1 MLPSCTTIPLRP
13 VSSSSC
19 TPLFPPPSSMQ
30 ALTPLNP
37 FYPSLSSF
45 HASSIWLDVI
55 NTTVMPAFQP
65 WHYSLSALPA
75 PSPGVSPPPSP
86 APPVPAPASLGAVLS
101 SALTALQGT
110 HIDVCV
116 GGGGGQQG
124 GEGAGVAGKGE
135 RSKWE
140 WQASVGDACALPM
153 LLFSPSALTP
163 PLLAL
168 FTVPAS
174 SSHACSFGRA
184 VVLRVLLNL
193 LADLHQPL
201 HCADRQHVGGG
212 EAAGG
217 GVEGGEGVGPVGG
230 GGWARQVAV
239 EQYVVDEADTL
250 FHFWSAFSPPP
261 CLLLPSMPSPVL
273 KDSLYT
279 HTHTLPS
286 VYLACSFS
294 RPPAPHPP
302 TPHLHSMLSPPGEL
316 TPRVNGREAA
326 GGAFEE
332 VAGAVRGDRARP
344 AAAFHVDE
352 RDVRAAALAL
362 AAQFPLS
369 DFTPREV
376 QEVDLAAWAAGS
388 GSITASVVYSGPL
401 QTAAAAAAAS
411 ASVPGTASPVLLT
424 HDYNIHV
431 QEVAKSQLALAAYR
445 LAALLNASFPQPLSQ
460 GPDTYSPC
468 ISLQDAEERGAR
480 AAPLLATALGMAVA
494 VALALVVMLYR
505 ERESMQRQIR
515 DLQQHMHQDP
525 HSPSG
530 GLLASSQGL

>member
-1 MLPSCTTIPLRP
+1 MVGRSSHGGGGLGMAAHEPHSAAGSHAGPHSPQPLLPFPLVLPRIFHMVGCDQHHGHACLSTLALLPFRPACPLAWRVSTTFT
-13 VSSSSC
+13 S
-19 TPLFPPPSSMQ
+19 
-30 ALTPLNP
+30 
-37 FYPSLSSF
+37 
-45 HASSIWLDVI
+45 
-55 NTTVMPAFQP
+55 TTD
-65 WHYSLSALPA
+65 LPRL
-75 PSPGVSPPPSP
+75 PGT
-86 APPVPAPASLGAVLS
+86 VPQAPASLGAVLS

-273 KDSLYT
+273 
-279 HTHTLPS
+279 
-286 VYLACSFS
+286 
-294 RPPAPHPP
+294 
-302 TPHLHSMLSPPGEL
+302 
-316 TPRVNGREAA
+316 EAA

>member
-1 MLPSCTTIPLRP
+1 MT
-13 VSSSSC
+13 SSVTRVHSWWAVPHMVVADLAWLHMSP
-19 TPLFPPPSSMQ
+19 TAQQAAMQ
-30 ALTPLNP
+30 ALSPLNP

-75 PSPGVSPPPSP
+75 SSPGMSQPPSP
-86 APPVPAPASLGAVLS
+86 APPVPAPASLVAVLS
-101 SALTALQGT
+101 SALAALQGD
-110 HIDVCV
+110 HIDV
-116 GGGGGQQG
+116 
-124 GEGAGVAGKGE
+124 
-135 RSKWE
+135 
-140 WQASVGDACALPM
+140 
-153 LLFSPSALTP
+153 
-163 PLLAL
+163 
-168 FTVPAS
+168 
-174 SSHACSFGRA
+174 FGRA
-184 VVLRVLLNL
+184 FVLRVLLNL

-217 GVEGGEGVGPVGG
+217 GVGAGEGVGPVGG

-250 FHFWSAFSPPP
+250 FHFWSASSPPP
-261 CLLLPSMPSPVL
+261 ASLPHLPLPPPFHTCPGAALLLRVL
-273 KDSLYT
+273 L
-279 HTHTLPS
+279 LCAA
-286 VYLACSFS
+286 L
-294 RPPAPHPP
+294 
-302 TPHLHSMLSPPGEL
+302 
-316 TPRVNGREAA
+316 EAA

-332 VAGAVRGDRARP
+332 VAGAVRGDNARP

-369 DFTPREV
+369 AFTPREV
-376 QEVDLAAWAAGS
+376 QEVDVAAWAAGS
-388 GSITASVVYSGPL
+388 GSMTASVVYSGPL
-401 QTAAAAAAAS
+401 HTAAAPSSASAS

-460 GPDTYSPC
+460 DPDTYSPC
-468 ISLQDAEERGAR
+468 ISLQDAALSFLLLVCCLFFSPTPYSSPLPQPSLNPPSPTPHPLPSALAPQPPPAITTQAEERGAR

-505 ERESMQRQIR
+505 ERESMQRQMR
-515 DLQQHMHQDP
+515 DLQQLVHQDP

>member
-1 MLPSCTTIPLRP
+1 MHPPGAFQSWLRSHRLRSHQHPSFPLSPHLTPTLFPSSLHPLALCTTLPSVSTLYLTPLPTLPPSLLPLPRHLCLLGRHAGRRMLPSCTTIPLRP

-110 HIDVCV
+110 HIDV
-116 GGGGGQQG
+116 
-124 GEGAGVAGKGE
+124 
-135 RSKWE
+135 
-140 WQASVGDACALPM
+140 
-153 LLFSPSALTP
+153 
-163 PLLAL
+163 
-168 FTVPAS
+168 
-174 SSHACSFGRA
+174 FGRA

-250 FHFWSAFSPPP
+250 FHFWSASSPPP

-273 KDSLYT
+273 
-279 HTHTLPS
+279 
-286 VYLACSFS
+286 
-294 RPPAPHPP
+294 
-302 TPHLHSMLSPPGEL
+302 
-316 TPRVNGREAA
+316 EAA

-369 DFTPREV
+369 AFTPREV

-401 QTAAAAAAAS
+401 QTAAAAAAAA

-460 GPDTYSPC
+460 DPDTYSPC